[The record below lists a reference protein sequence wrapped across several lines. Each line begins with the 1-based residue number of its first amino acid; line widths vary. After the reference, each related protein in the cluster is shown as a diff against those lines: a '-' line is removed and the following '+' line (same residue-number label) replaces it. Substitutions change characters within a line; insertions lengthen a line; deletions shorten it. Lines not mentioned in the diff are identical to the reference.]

1 MHQGPAVTTSDG
13 TTQRD
18 AALHIPLNA
27 FNDLVALSLDDV
39 TTESALEKIVRVAR
53 QTIGGADDVSI
64 TMLKDGTPST
74 VSFTGQL
81 AIDLDESQYERG
93 YGPCLDAAVGS
104 GICKIDDMRTE
115 TRWADY
121 TAVAAERGCLS
132 SLSVPLPE
140 SGAVSGA
147 LNVYATRPD
156 AFDDAA
162 CEVGSSFAAFAA
174 VAVGNL
180 ARYDTV
186 KREAEG
192 LQAAMQSRAV
202 IDQAKGIIMG
212 DRRCSADDAFEIMV
226 GLSQNA
232 NVKLRD
238 VAAAL
243 VLQAAQP
250 K

>member
-1 MHQGPAVTTSDG
+1 MTTADG
-13 TTQRD
+13 STQD
-18 AALHIPLNA
+18 SGVVQIPLNA

-39 TTESALEKIVRVAR
+39 STESALEKVVRVAR

-104 GICKIDDMRTE
+104 GICKIDDTRTE
-115 TRWADY
+115 SRWAEY
-121 TAVAAERGCLS
+121 AAAAAERGCLS
-132 SLSVPLPE
+132 SLSVALPE
-140 SGAVSGA
+140 SGATSGA
-147 LNVYATRPD
+147 LNIYATRPN

-180 ARYDTV
+180 ARYDSA
-186 KREAEG
+186 KRQAQE
-192 LQAAMQSRAV
+192 LQTAMQSRAV
-202 IDQAKGIIMG
+202 IEQAKGIIMG
-212 DRRCSADDAFEIMV
+212 DRRCSADDAFQIMV

-232 NVKLRD
+232 NVRLRD

-243 VLQAAQP
+243 VQQATQP